1 MDVFEHVPELR
12 CTLCEGEV
20 AFVGEGGVDKL
31 GSVALVLI
39 GVGELSIHHTQYA
52 QS

>member
-1 MDVFEHVPELR
+1 MDVFEHVSELR

-31 GSVALVLI
+31 GSIALILVS
-39 GVGELSIHHTQYA
+39 VGELTIHHTQYA
-52 QS
+52 